1 MLDISKSV
9 RLKTL
14 ETVKRVMEAYLVFDK
29 KRDVVFTWLH
39 HLHGDLIPLL
49 IQQLI
54 VIIIARPDSSLALK
68 SYQNVNSFAY
78 LRCLI
83 FVD

>member
-14 ETVKRVMEAYLVFDK
+14 ETVKRVMEAYLVTDQ
-29 KRDVVFTWLH
+29 KRNVVFTWLH
-39 HLHGDLIPLL
+39 HLHAELISLL

-68 SYQNVNSFAY
+68 LYQKVNSF
-78 LRCLI
+78 
-83 FVD
+83 V